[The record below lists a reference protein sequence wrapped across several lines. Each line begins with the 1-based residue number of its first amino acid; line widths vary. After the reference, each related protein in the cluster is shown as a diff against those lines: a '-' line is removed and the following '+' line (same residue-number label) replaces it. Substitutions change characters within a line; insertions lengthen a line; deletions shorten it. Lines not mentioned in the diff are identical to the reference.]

1 MEAQQSI
8 ASAARPT
15 KQSRPPGLWAAG
27 AIAVA
32 SGVMC
37 WSVLAS
43 GALTAKPPANG
54 PPGAAGELRQ
64 VDDQDVQ
71 AALTTMNL
79 SPSVAAEFKDTATK
93 CKQPLAWLTLAGEA
107 GQQAVKVRLRSGAYL
122 SPVFELSNVPVRV
135 AIPFPG
141 PYETGRGTLQ
151 AMHSGGG
158 ATVALLPAWH
168 LPLPDGASAH
178 EVTWH
183 PAPRCKQSNG

>member
-8 ASAARPT
+8 ASTARPT
-15 KQSRPPGLWAAG
+15 GQTRPPGLWPAG
-27 AIAVA
+27 AIAVV

-37 WSVLAS
+37 WSMLAS
-43 GALTAKPPANG
+43 GALIAKAPANG
-54 PPGAAGELRQ
+54 PPGASSELRQ

-71 AALTTMNL
+71 AALTTMTL
-79 SPSVAAEFKDTATK
+79 SSSVAVEIKDTATK
-93 CKQPLAWLTLAGEA
+93 CKQPLAWLTLASEA
-107 GQQAVKVRLRSGAYL
+107 GQQAVRVRLRSGAYL

-158 ATVALLPAWH
+158 AAIALLPAWH
-168 LPLPDGASAH
+168 VPLPDGASAH